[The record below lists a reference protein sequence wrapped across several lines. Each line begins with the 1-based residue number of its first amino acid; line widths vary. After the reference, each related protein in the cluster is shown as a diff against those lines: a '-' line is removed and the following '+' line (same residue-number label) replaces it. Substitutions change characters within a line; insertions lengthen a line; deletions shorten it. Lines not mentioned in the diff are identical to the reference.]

1 MSLMFLQACAHSK
14 NQGNN
19 KIEPSQKRQSKPS
32 KMTKTKTDETPQEKK
47 IGLGLVMFHCM

>member
-1 MSLMFLQACAHSK
+1 MSLMFLQACTQSK

-19 KIEPSQKRQSKPS
+19 QVEPSQAKQSKPS
-32 KMTKTKTDETPQEKK
+32 KMTTAKTDEAPQEKK